1 VGTVSKQASW
11 STLLNYFGVA
21 IGFLN
26 VAYFMNNWFSPEQLG
41 LRNFILDVA
50 IVISQFAHLGTFR
63 SLIKFF
69 PFFHRNAN
77 GKYDNGL
84 LSIGLIVPLVGFTF
98 FALLLLVFK
107 SEVID
112 KFNGPTT
119 LFEQFYWAL
128 FPMSF
133 LLLYN
138 SLLESYLQ
146 ARSSTIF
153 SAFLKNVFNRIVVT
167 ILLILFYFE
176 IIDFFWFMV
185 YFMLSYVLNIV
196 LFISHLFSRG
206 EFSLKLNRA
215 FFASR
220 VRRIYFSYSS
230 FSILAGISS
239 ALINKVD
246 AIMIGFYLGL
256 ASTAVYTNAFYIS
269 SLIYM
274 PADAI
279 SKISL
284 SMLSSYWKE
293 KKMGKIDE
301 LYKKSALSQLLIGG
315 TLFILLWSSVD
326 SFYLIQKDI
335 YASGKMVLLLLGL
348 SKVINMSFGLNSQ
361 ILNISKYYRFDTTTS
376 ILLALITVFT
386 NWLFIPYFGINGAAF
401 ATLISIIGFNLIR
414 YFYVWNKLK
423 IQPFTLQTLK
433 AFFILCIGFVVG
445 QVLPK
450 LDNAFFDMIYRSII
464 ITMVIGVPTIYFK
477 ISDDLNSFYRKGL
490 NRIKYQT
497 KN

>member
-1 VGTVSKQASW
+1 MGVVSKQASW
-11 STLLNYFGVA
+11 STFLNYFGVG

-69 PFFHRNAN
+69 PFFQKNTE

-84 LSIGLIVPLVGFTF
+84 LSIGLLVPLVGFTF
-98 FALLLLVFK
+98 FTSLLIIFK
-107 SEVID
+107 TEVIASFD
-112 KFNGPTT
+112 GPTN
-119 LFEQFYWAL
+119 LFQQFYWAI
-128 FPMSF
+128 FPMTF

-138 SLLESYLQ
+138 SLFESYAQ

-153 SAFLKNVFNRIVVT
+153 SAFLKNVFNRVVVT
-167 ILLILFYFE
+167 LLLVLFYFSK
-176 IIDFFWFMV
+176 IDFFWFMV
-185 YFMLSYVLNIV
+185 YFMLSYALNISI
-196 LFISHLFSRG
+196 FITYLYRRG
-206 EFSLKLNRA
+206 EFSLKLNKP
-215 FFASR
+215 FFAKR
-220 VRRIYFSYSS
+220 VRSVYFSYSA

-284 SMLSSYWKE
+284 PLLSGYWKE
-293 KKMGKIDE
+293 KKMDKIDE

-315 TLFILLWSSVD
+315 TFFILLWSSVD
-326 SFYLIQKDI
+326 NFYLIQKEI
-335 YASGKMVLLLLGL
+335 YATGKMVLLLLGL

-361 ILNISKYYRFDTTTS
+361 ILNISKYYRFDTVTS
-376 ILLALITVFT
+376 ILLALLTVLT
-386 NWLFIPYFGINGAAF
+386 NWLLIPHFGINGAAF
-401 ATLISIIGFNLIR
+401 ATLVSIIGFNLIR
-414 YFYVWNKLK
+414 FFYVWNKLK
-423 IQPFTLQTLK
+423 IQPFSIQTLK
-433 AFFILCIGFVVG
+433 AFAILILGFFAG
-445 QVLPK
+445 QLLPS
-450 LDNAFFDMIYRSII
+450 LEHSFLDMIYRSVVVGLI
-464 ITMVIGVPTIYFK
+464 IGVPTIYFS
-477 ISDDLNSFYRKGL
+477 ISEDLNSFYKKGL
-490 NRIKYQT
+490 KRLK
-497 KN
+497 K

>member
-1 VGTVSKQASW
+1 LGIVSKQASW
-11 STLLNYFGVA
+11 STFLNYFGVA
-21 IGFLN
+21 IGFMN
-26 VAYFMNNWFSPEQLG
+26 VAYFMNNWFSPEELG
-41 LRNFILDVA
+41 LRNFILDIA

-69 PFFHRNAN
+69 PFFKKGTDGN
-77 GKYDNGL
+77 YDNGL
-84 LSIGLIVPLVGFTF
+84 LSIGLLVPLIGFTF
-98 FALLLLVFK
+98 FSLLLIVFRAD
-107 SEVID
+107 VIESFD
-112 KFNGPTT
+112 GPTN
-119 LFEQFYWAL
+119 LFQQFYWAI
-128 FPMSF
+128 FPMTF

-138 SLLESYLQ
+138 SLFESYAQ

-167 ILLILFYFE
+167 ILLVLFYFS

-185 YFMLSYVLNIV
+185 YFMMSYALNISI
-196 LFISHLFSRG
+196 FITYLYRRG
-206 EFSLKLNRA
+206 EFSLKLNRL
-215 FFASR
+215 FFAKR
-220 VRRIYFSYSS
+220 VRRVYFSYSA

-279 SKISL
+279 SKISMPLL
-284 SMLSSYWKE
+284 SGYWKE
-293 KKMGKIDE
+293 KKMHKIDE

-315 TLFILLWSSVD
+315 TFFILLWSSID
-326 SFYLIQKDI
+326 NFYLIQKEI

-361 ILNISKYYRFDTTTS
+361 ILNISKYYRFDTVTS
-376 ILLALITVFT
+376 ILLALITVVT
-386 NWLFIPYFGINGAAF
+386 NWALIPHFGINGAAF

-414 YFYVWNKLK
+414 YFYVWNKLQ
-423 IQPFTLQTLK
+423 IQPFSIQTLK
-433 AFFILCIGFVVG
+433 ALIILTLGFLTG
-445 QVLPK
+445 QLLPN
-450 LDNAFFDMIYRSII
+450 LEHSFVDMVYRSII
-464 ITMVIGVPTIYFK
+464 VGLIIAVPTIYFE
-477 ISDDLNSFYRKGL
+477 ISEDLNSFYRKGL
-490 NRIKYQT
+490 KRFQK
-497 KN
+497 